1 MTELLCCAAEMNTSL
16 QNCKKQ
22 AHEEKKKLLGILS
35 VVAFLECAKIQW
47 NVWKEKNAHALVLQA
62 WPQVPKQFSVS
73 LVTVKFHCLLPS
85 SSHQGEKVAFFMGH
99 VKKKVGFTPSSG
111 GKRCDPLRGGL
122 LWSFIASPAAA
133 SFKPTPSSIGSFHL
147 ESKEGTRTF

>member
-1 MTELLCCAAEMNTSL
+1 MPKSNEMF
-16 QNCKKQ
+16 
-22 AHEEKKKLLGILS
+22 EKKK
-35 VVAFLECAKIQW
+35 
-47 NVWKEKNAHALVLQA
+47 KEKNAHALVLQA

-122 LWSFIASPAAA
+122 L
-133 SFKPTPSSIGSFHL
+133 
-147 ESKEGTRTF
+147 